1 MKLLLF
7 QLKYAAIDKV
17 EQVLLHLLYL
27 YLTGSTVNDE
37 STFDMNCPSPI
48 LFSEVDR
55 HNRDEG
61 NPRPLLDKE
70 YPNSRSWHQI
80 GSKIFFPS
88 YSNDK
93 FSCTAYHW
101 SVHVK

>member
-7 QLKYAAIDKV
+7 QRKYAAIDKV

-37 STFDMNCPSPI
+37 STFDI

-70 YPNSRSWHQI
+70 YPNSRS
-80 GSKIFFPS
+80 
-88 YSNDK
+88 
-93 FSCTAYHW
+93 
-101 SVHVK
+101 

>member
-48 LFSEVDR
+48 LFSE
-55 HNRDEG
+55 
-61 NPRPLLDKE
+61 E
-70 YPNSRSWHQI
+70 YPNSRS
-80 GSKIFFPS
+80 
-88 YSNDK
+88 
-93 FSCTAYHW
+93 
-101 SVHVK
+101 

>member
-17 EQVLLHLLYL
+17 EQVLLHLLYI

-48 LFSEVDR
+48 WFSEVDK

-61 NPRPLLDKE
+61 YPCSLLDKE
-70 YPNSRSWHQI
+70 YQTQDLDT
-80 GSKIFFPS
+80 KLAL
-88 YSNDK
+88 K
-93 FSCTAYHW
+93 FSFHLI
-101 SVHVK
+101 

>member
-61 NPRPLLDKE
+61 IIPVHFSIKSTQTQDLDTKLA
-70 YPNSRSWHQI
+70 Q
-80 GSKIFFPS
+80 
-88 YSNDK
+88 K
-93 FSCTAYHW
+93 FSFHLIQMINF
-101 SVHVK
+101 HVQHTTDLCM

>member
-7 QLKYAAIDKV
+7 QRKYAAIDKV

-61 NPRPLLDKE
+61 NPRPLLDKDRVPKLKILT
-70 YPNSRSWHQI
+70 PNWLKNFISILFKW
-80 GSKIFFPS
+80 
-88 YSNDK
+88 
-93 FSCTAYHW
+93 
-101 SVHVK
+101 